1 MFEDYRPKIL
11 NKLSNCNGF
20 GVGLKLRSFFKDRIF
35 DNFDEGASKPIVKSQ
50 RHKKSIKCGSLIV
63 NYVHSIYLFRMIFH
77 NVKLQAILNLAIFV
91 LSKSDTWNRRYERF
105 EKFSSFTVIRTP
117 NILLVANFFNILHC
131 KTSNNS

>member
-11 NKLSNCNGF
+11 NKLSNCNVF

-35 DNFDEGASKPIVKSQ
+35 DNFDEVRASKPIVKSQ

-63 NYVHSIYLFRMIFH
+63 NYVQSIYLFRMIFR

-91 LSKSDTWNRRYERF
+91 LSRSDTWNGRYERF
-105 EKFSSFTVIRTP
+105 EKFSSFTV
-117 NILLVANFFNILHC
+117 
-131 KTSNNS
+131 